1 MKSLPT
7 VLLFFLLITSFTS
20 SGADW
25 DEYVSHPAYIPQL
38 HEFEIP
44 QIEPG
49 QEGKFDLKV
58 MNRYWEYDGQVM
70 ENVTIKAEIYM
81 KVDGEGSKYIEQ
93 IREDV
98 RPHIS
103 DKCITFEG
111 NEECENFNS
120 KQEVSFEIERLGPNE
135 TVHLSFTIDTEKDT
149 SEGTYFVRFAIEFEH
164 NETKRDMLSR
174 GFWTQEEWNHAII
187 DAEEYPGN
195 INLTSLGVSGII
207 PDSSFSV
214 RSPMS
219 QWPLYTII
227 TLTVVFAS
235 LSILFY
241 IEERG
246 EHPKLNKWLQQ
257 KRGKL
262 NHLWFYFKNSK
273 GNG

>member
-1 MKSLPT
+1 M
-7 VLLFFLLITSFTS
+7 V
-20 SGADW
+20 
-25 DEYVSHPAYIPQL
+25 
-38 HEFEIP
+38 
-44 QIEPG
+44 
-49 QEGKFDLKV
+49 
-58 MNRYWEYDGQVM
+58 
-70 ENVTIKAEIYM
+70 
-81 KVDGEGSKYIEQ
+81 
-93 IREDV
+93 
-98 RPHIS
+98 
-103 DKCITFEG
+103 
-111 NEECENFNS
+111 CEW
-120 KQEVSFEIERLGPNE
+120 
-135 TVHLSFTIDTEKDT
+135 
-149 SEGTYFVRFAIEFEH
+149 FAVEFEH

-214 RSPMS
+214 RSPMP

-241 IEERG
+241 IEEQG

-262 NHLWFYFKNSK
+262 NHLWLYFKNSK

>member
-49 QEGKFDLKV
+49 QEGKFDLTV

-98 RPHIS
+98 RPYIS

-135 TVHLSFTIDTEKDT
+135 TIHLSFTIDTEKDT
-149 SEGTYFVRFAIEFEH
+149 SEGTYFVRF
-164 NETKRDMLSR
+164 
-174 GFWTQEEWNHAII
+174 
-187 DAEEYPGN
+187 PGW
-195 INLTSLGVSGII
+195 V
-207 PDSSFSV
+207 
-214 RSPMS
+214 
-219 QWPLYTII
+219 
-227 TLTVVFAS
+227 A
-235 LSILFY
+235 
-241 IEERG
+241 
-246 EHPKLNKWLQQ
+246 K
-257 KRGKL
+257 
-262 NHLWFYFKNSK
+262 
-273 GNG
+273 